1 MIHVLATVELK
12 SGRREDFLSE
22 FHKIVPLVRQEK
34 GCVEYGPAI
43 DTATDISAQGRLRE
57 NVVVVIE
64 KWENLPALEA
74 HLIAPHMLEYRGK
87 VKEMV
92 VRTQLQILEPA

>member
-92 VRTQLQILEPA
+92 ARTQLQILEPA